1 MFGIGGG
8 EFIALVILA
17 LVLIGPD
24 KLPTFARDAAKYLHK
39 ARGLASKATEELRE
53 NLGPGFEDLQVT
65 DLHPKKLIQKTLDGV
80 VNPKDFDFT
89 DEVEEVTKS
98 AKIDP
103 DLL

>member
-8 EFIALVILA
+8 EFITLIFVALIL
-17 LVLIGPD
+17 VGPD
-24 KLPTFARDAAKYLHK
+24 KLPKLSVDAARLIKRIRL
-39 ARGLASKATEELRE
+39 LANNATTELRE

-65 DLHPKKLIQKTLDGV
+65 DLHPKKLITKQLNEALGET
-80 VNPKDFDFT
+80 T
-89 DEVEEVTKS
+89 QEVSEISKS